1 MDDEAAILLAR
12 THATLVRQLSEV
24 AGHHFEGLQA
34 AARYKSLNLTNR
46 QRRQLCHLDV
56 AFNWSRH
63 VTSVKCAT
71 LTAEILKHVS
81 PVPRHALR
89 LLRVHQFKN
98 KMSSPLRR
106 IHRSGRNS
114 PPSNKLCACQSLRY
128 RSKWSCREFQGL
140 RLWSGYRNKLRRLAE
155 NPQKRAQQPPVEQ
168 IVRVP
173 VRQIQEQV
181 IVQGIPGAQV
191 VKRIRW
197 KRVQQR
203 TVEQIVRVPVPTVQK
218 QMCVPV
224 KSGAQVRERIPE
236 HIVESFDQEEL
247 DQLRHDWLMGAFE
260 HPDF

>member
-46 QRRQLCHLDV
+46 QRRQLCHLDI

-81 PVPRHALR
+81 PVPAAT
-89 LLRVHQFKN
+89 
-98 KMSSPLRR
+98 
-106 IHRSGRNS
+106 
-114 PPSNKLCACQSLRY
+114 CAATAAC
-128 RSKWSCREFQGL
+128 
-140 RLWSGYRNKLRRLAE
+140 A
-155 NPQKRAQQPPVEQ
+155 PV
-168 IVRVP
+168 
-173 VRQIQEQV
+173 QEQNV
-181 IVQGIPGAQV
+181 ESIKEGPQE
-191 VKRIRW
+191 
-197 KRVQQR
+197 RVQQR
-203 TVEQIVRVPVPTVQK
+203 TDEQIVPVPVPTVQE
-218 QMCVPV
+218 QICVPV
-224 KSGAQVRERIPE
+224 KSGAQVMERIQE

>member
-24 AGHHFEGLQA
+24 AGHHFEGLHA

-46 QRRQLCHLDV
+46 QRRQLCHLDI
-56 AFNWSRH
+56 AFKWSRH

-81 PVPRHALR
+81 PVPAAT
-89 LLRVHQFKN
+89 
-98 KMSSPLRR
+98 
-106 IHRSGRNS
+106 
-114 PPSNKLCACQSLRY
+114 CAATAACAPVQQQNVESI
-128 RSKWSCREFQGL
+128 KEG
-140 RLWSGYRNKLRRLAE
+140 
-155 NPQKRAQQPPVEQ
+155 PQERAQHSTVEQ

-173 VRQIQEQV
+173 APQIQEQV

-197 KRVQQR
+197 KRAQQR
-203 TVEQIVRVPVPTVQK
+203 TVEQIVRVPVPTVQEQMIVQEIPRAQVVKRIRVNIVETIPQERVQQRTDEQIVRVPVPSVQK

-224 KSGAQVRERIPE
+224 KSGAQVMERIPE

>member
-46 QRRQLCHLDV
+46 QRRQLCHLDI

-81 PVPRHALR
+81 PVPAAT
-89 LLRVHQFKN
+89 
-98 KMSSPLRR
+98 
-106 IHRSGRNS
+106 
-114 PPSNKLCACQSLRY
+114 CAATAACAPVQEQNVESI
-128 RSKWSCREFQGL
+128 KEG
-140 RLWSGYRNKLRRLAE
+140 
-155 NPQKRAQQPPVEQ
+155 PQERAQQVTVEQ

-173 VRQIQEQV
+173 VPAVQEQV

-191 VKRIRW
+191 VKRTRANIVETIPQE
-197 KRVQQR
+197 RVQQR
-203 TVEQIVRVPVPTVQK
+203 TDEQIVPVPVPTVQE
-218 QMCVPV
+218 QICVPV
-224 KSGAQVRERIPE
+224 KSGAQVMERIQE